1 MRRNLFEITDSEK
14 TRILE
19 MHYKASGK
27 TLLKEQGETAPVTPP
42 TGTQQGAQVDWSEGG
57 KKTWENA
64 DIKKII
70 QFIRNQDSPFA
81 FSRSPIYNAMLEW
94 FESHPDA
101 LTRQSL
107 KAWAGSSAVTKVGE
121 TEFKDYETLAATV
134 IGGTN
139 PKSKSIRNRLNA
151 YVTQEPTK
159 KAEVDALIKQ
169 LDRIY
174 TQYSGF
180 RKKGVFPDTDT
191 SNEIINSLETIS
203 KGIKPTGEMRNFGD
217 DNDETLNIPE
227 LTTTLAGIDII
238 TAAKDSG
245 NVVNKQNDETSKTQ
259 IISQFNIDAAEKLKD
274 KGFLDGFFRGLNPS
288 LEGLILKAKSITIA
302 PGDTE
307 IIADY
312 KSNIKKDAGVIKQ
325 LASMTFTYPQE
336 NLDQTQRNQLATNMF
351 PDDGD
356 TLGPDGES
364 GLQSIVNEAL
374 KVYQDAK
381 AEGAELKNINIKVYS
396 STSKVRTQYDSD
408 KYSEANNQKLA
419 LARANV
425 IESKLKEL
433 INETDLGNDSPS
445 IVTLLKV
452 VDANRGP
459 GWNDQISVDLA
470 GQPIDFATAYAGAE
484 LYLFAHEK
492 YPKLTARQF
501 YGARNEKAASYAS
514 QLVGRSVST
523 DELKKEYEFLYSKWR
538 YCMGGIELTM
548 LVDKNIIQADD
559 EQEFIVAVSGS
570 LSASIEWR
578 GDYEKS
584 KGGGKKKRKNK
595 SKFWR
600 KVYLRLTGQ
609 RGGKGAVFKRKTNC
623 PLF

>member
-1 MRRNLFEITDSEK
+1 MRRNLLEMSDSEK

-27 TLLKEQGETAPVTPP
+27 SLLKEQGETTPVTPS

-70 QFIRNQDSPFA
+70 QFIRKQDSPFA

-94 FESHPDA
+94 FESHPDE

-121 TEFKDYETLAATV
+121 TESKDYETLASKV
-134 IGGTN
+134 ISGT
-139 PKSKSIRNRLNA
+139 KSVLMRNRLNA
-151 YVTQEPTK
+151 YVTKEPTK
-159 KAEVDALIKQ
+159 KAEVVALITQ

-174 TQYSGF
+174 TQYSSF
-180 RKKGVFPDTDT
+180 SKKGIFPDIDT
-191 SNEIINSLETIS
+191 SEEIIDGISTIS
-203 KGIKPTGEMRNFGD
+203 QGLKTSGDMVKFGD

-227 LTTTLAGIDII
+227 LTTTLADIDII
-238 TAAKDSG
+238 TAAKESG

-259 IISQFNIDAAEKLKD
+259 IISQFNLDAAEKLKD

-312 KSNIKKDAGVIKQ
+312 KSNIQKGAGVVKE

-336 NLDQTQRNQLATNMF
+336 NLDQTQRDQLATNMF

-374 KVYQDAK
+374 KVYQDAE
-381 AEGAELKNINIKVYS
+381 AEGAELKNINIKIYS

-408 KYSEANNQKLA
+408 KYSEANNKKLA

-433 INETDLGNDSPS
+433 INETDLVVNNQPS

-484 LYLFAHEK
+484 LYLFAHKK

-538 YCMGGIELTM
+538 YCMGGIEITM
-548 LVDKNIIQADD
+548 YVDKNIIQSDD

-570 LSASIEWR
+570 LSASIEWK

-609 RGGKGAVFKRKTNC
+609 RGGRAMVFKRKTNC
-623 PLF
+623 PRF

>member
-1 MRRNLFEITDSEK
+1 
-14 TRILE
+14 
-19 MHYKASGK
+19 
-27 TLLKEQGETAPVTPP
+27 
-42 TGTQQGAQVDWSEGG
+42 
-57 KKTWENA
+57 
-64 DIKKII
+64 
-70 QFIRNQDSPFA
+70 
-81 FSRSPIYNAMLEW
+81 MLEW
-94 FESHPDA
+94 FESHPDE

-121 TEFKDYETLAATV
+121 TESKDYETLASKV
-134 IGGTN
+134 ISGT
-139 PKSKSIRNRLNA
+139 KSVLMRNRLNA
-151 YVTQEPTK
+151 YVTKEPTK
-159 KAEVDALIKQ
+159 KAEVDALINQ

-191 SNEIINSLETIS
+191 SNEIIDGISTIS
-203 KGIKPTGEMRNFGD
+203 QGLKTSGDMVKFGD

-238 TAAKDSG
+238 TAAKESG

-259 IISQFNIDAAEKLKD
+259 IISQFNLDAAEKLKD

-312 KSNIKKDAGVIKQ
+312 KSNIQKGAGVVKE

-336 NLDQTQRNQLATNMF
+336 NLDQTQRDQLATNMF

-374 KVYQDAK
+374 KVYQDAE
-381 AEGAELKNINIKVYS
+381 AEGAELKNINIKIYS

-408 KYSEANNQKLA
+408 KYSEANNKKLA

-433 INETDLGNDSPS
+433 INETDLVVNNQPS

-484 LYLFAHEK
+484 LYLFAHKK

-538 YCMGGIELTM
+538 YCMGGIEITM
-548 LVDKNIIQADD
+548 YVDKNIIQSDD

-570 LSASIEWR
+570 LSASIEWK

-609 RGGKGAVFKRKTNC
+609 RGGRAMVFKRKTNC
-623 PLF
+623 PRF

>member
-1 MRRNLFEITDSEK
+1 MRKNLFEMTNSEK

-27 TLLKEQGETAPVTPP
+27 SLLKEQGETAPVTPP

-94 FESHPDA
+94 FESHPDE

-121 TEFKDYETLAATV
+121 TESKDYETLASKV
-134 IGGTN
+134 ISGT
-139 PKSKSIRNRLNA
+139 KSVLMRNRLNA
-151 YVTQEPTK
+151 YATKEPTK
-159 KAEVDALIKQ
+159 KAEVVALITQ

-174 TQYSGF
+174 TQYSSF
-180 RKKGVFPDTDT
+180 SKKGIFPDIDT
-191 SNEIINSLETIS
+191 SEEIIDGISTIS
-203 KGIKPTGEMRNFGD
+203 QGLKTSGDMVKFGD

-227 LTTTLAGIDII
+227 LTTTLADIDII

-259 IISQFNIDAAEKLKD
+259 IISQFNIEAAEKLKD

-312 KSNIKKDAGVIKQ
+312 KSNIKKDTGVVKE

-336 NLDQTQRNQLATNMF
+336 NLDQTQRDQLATNMF

-374 KVYQDAK
+374 KVYQDAE
-381 AEGAELKNINIKVYS
+381 AEGAELKNINIKIYS

-408 KYSEANNQKLA
+408 KYSEANNKKLA

-433 INETDLGNDSPS
+433 INETDLVVNNQPS

-484 LYLFAHEK
+484 LYLFAHKK

-538 YCMGGIELTM
+538 YCMGGIEITM
-548 LVDKNIIQADD
+548 YVDKNIIQSDD

-570 LSASIEWR
+570 LSASIEWK

-609 RGGKGAVFKRKTNC
+609 RGGRAMVFKRKTNC
-623 PLF
+623 PRF

>member
-1 MRRNLFEITDSEK
+1 MRKNLFEMTNSEK

-27 TLLKEQGETAPVTPP
+27 SLLKEQGETTPVTPS

-94 FESHPDA
+94 FESHPDE

-121 TEFKDYETLAATV
+121 TESKDYETLASKV
-134 IGGTN
+134 ISGT
-139 PKSKSIRNRLNA
+139 KSVLMRNRLNA
-151 YVTQEPTK
+151 YATKEPTK
-159 KAEVDALIKQ
+159 KAEVVALITQ

-174 TQYSGF
+174 TQYSSF
-180 RKKGVFPDTDT
+180 SKKGIFPDIDT
-191 SNEIINSLETIS
+191 SEEIIDGISTIS
-203 KGIKPTGEMRNFGD
+203 QGLKTSGDMVKFGD

-227 LTTTLAGIDII
+227 LTTTLADIDII
-238 TAAKDSG
+238 TAAKESG

-259 IISQFNIDAAEKLKD
+259 IISQFNLDAAEKLKD

-312 KSNIKKDAGVIKQ
+312 KSNIQKGAGVVKE

-336 NLDQTQRNQLATNMF
+336 NLDQTQRDQLATNMF

-374 KVYQDAK
+374 KVYQDAE
-381 AEGAELKNINIKVYS
+381 AEGAELKNINIKIYS

-408 KYSEANNQKLA
+408 KYSEANNKKLA

-433 INETDLGNDSPS
+433 INETDLVVNNQPS

-484 LYLFAHEK
+484 LYLFAHKK

-538 YCMGGIELTM
+538 YCMGGIEITM
-548 LVDKNIIQADD
+548 YVDKNIIQSDD

-570 LSASIEWR
+570 LSASIEWK

-609 RGGKGAVFKRKTNC
+609 RGGRAMVFKRKTNC
-623 PLF
+623 PRF

>member
-1 MRRNLFEITDSEK
+1 MRKNLFEMTNSEK

-27 TLLKEQGETAPVTPP
+27 SLLKEQGETAPVTPP

-121 TEFKDYETLAATV
+121 TESKDYETLASKV
-134 IGGTN
+134 ISGT
-139 PKSKSIRNRLNA
+139 KSVLMRNRLNA
-151 YVTQEPTK
+151 YVTKEPTK

-174 TQYSGF
+174 TQYSSF
-180 RKKGVFPDTDT
+180 SKKGIFPDIGT
-191 SNEIINSLETIS
+191 SEEIIDGISTIS
-203 KGIKPTGEMRNFGD
+203 QGLKTSGDMVKFGD

-227 LTTTLAGIDII
+227 LTTTLANIDII

-259 IISQFNIDAAEKLKD
+259 IISQFNLDAAEKLKD

-288 LEGLILKAKSITIA
+288 LEGLILKAKSINID

-312 KSNIKKDAGVIKQ
+312 KSNIQKGAGVVKE

-336 NLDQTQRNQLATNMF
+336 NLDQTQRDQLATNMF

-374 KVYQDAK
+374 KVYQDAE
-381 AEGAELKNINIKVYS
+381 AEGAELKNINIKIYS

-408 KYSEANNQKLA
+408 RYSEANNQKLA

-433 INETDLGNDSPS
+433 INETDLVVNNQPS

>member
-1 MRRNLFEITDSEK
+1 MRKNLFEMTNSEK

-27 TLLKEQGETAPVTPP
+27 SLLKEQGETTPVTPS

-94 FESHPDA
+94 FESHPDE

-121 TEFKDYETLAATV
+121 TESKDYETLASKV
-134 IGGTN
+134 ISGT
-139 PKSKSIRNRLNA
+139 KSVLMRNRLNA
-151 YVTQEPTK
+151 YVTKEPTK
-159 KAEVDALIKQ
+159 KAEVDALINQ

-174 TQYSGF
+174 TQYSSF

-191 SNEIINSLETIS
+191 SNEIIDGISTIS
-203 KGIKPTGEMRNFGD
+203 QGLKTSGDMVKFGD

-227 LTTTLAGIDII
+227 LTTTLADIDII
-238 TAAKDSG
+238 TAAKESG

-259 IISQFNIDAAEKLKD
+259 IISQFNLDAAEKLKD

-312 KSNIKKDAGVIKQ
+312 KSNIQKGAGVVKE

-336 NLDQTQRNQLATNMF
+336 NLDQTQRDQLATNMF

-374 KVYQDAK
+374 KVYQDAE
-381 AEGAELKNINIKVYS
+381 AEGAELKNINIKIYS

-408 KYSEANNQKLA
+408 KYSEANNKKLA

-433 INETDLGNDSPS
+433 INETDLVVNNQPS

-484 LYLFAHEK
+484 LYLFAHKK

-538 YCMGGIELTM
+538 YCMGGIEITM
-548 LVDKNIIQADD
+548 YVDKNIIQSDD

-570 LSASIEWR
+570 LSASIEWK

-609 RGGKGAVFKRKTNC
+609 RGGRAMVFKRKTNC
-623 PLF
+623 PRF

>member
-1 MRRNLFEITDSEK
+1 MTNSEK

-27 TLLKEQGETAPVTPP
+27 SLLKEQGETAPVTPP

-94 FESHPDA
+94 FESHPDE

-121 TEFKDYETLAATV
+121 TESKDYETLASKV
-134 IGGTN
+134 ISGT
-139 PKSKSIRNRLNA
+139 KSVLMRNRLNA
-151 YVTQEPTK
+151 YATKEPTK
-159 KAEVDALIKQ
+159 KAEVVALITQ

-174 TQYSGF
+174 TQYSSF
-180 RKKGVFPDTDT
+180 SKKGIFPDIDT
-191 SNEIINSLETIS
+191 SEEIIDGISTIS
-203 KGIKPTGEMRNFGD
+203 QGLKTSGDMVKFGD

-227 LTTTLAGIDII
+227 LTTTLADIDII

-259 IISQFNIDAAEKLKD
+259 IISQFNIEAAEKLKD

-312 KSNIKKDAGVIKQ
+312 KSNIKKDTGVVKE

-336 NLDQTQRNQLATNMF
+336 NLDQTQRDQLATNMF

-374 KVYQDAK
+374 KVYQDAE
-381 AEGAELKNINIKVYS
+381 AEGAELKNINIKIYS

-408 KYSEANNQKLA
+408 KYSEANNKKLA

-433 INETDLGNDSPS
+433 INETDLVVNNQPS

-484 LYLFAHEK
+484 LYLFAHKK

-538 YCMGGIELTM
+538 YCMGGIEITM
-548 LVDKNIIQADD
+548 YVDKNIIQSDD

-570 LSASIEWR
+570 LSASIEWK

-609 RGGKGAVFKRKTNC
+609 RGGRAMVFKRKTNC
-623 PLF
+623 PRF

>member
-1 MRRNLFEITDSEK
+1 MRKNLFEMTNSEK

-27 TLLKEQGETAPVTPP
+27 SLLKEQGETAPVTPS

-94 FESHPDA
+94 FESHPDE

-121 TEFKDYETLAATV
+121 TESKDYETLASKV
-134 IGGTN
+134 ISGT
-139 PKSKSIRNRLNA
+139 KSVLMRKRLNA
-151 YVTQEPTK
+151 YATKEPTK
-159 KAEVDALIKQ
+159 KAEVDALINQ
-169 LDRIY
+169 IDRIY
-174 TQYSGF
+174 TQYSSF
-180 RKKGVFPDTDT
+180 SKKGIFPDIDT
-191 SNEIINSLETIS
+191 SEEIIDGISTIS
-203 KGIKPTGEMRNFGD
+203 QGLKTSGDMVKFGD

-227 LTTTLAGIDII
+227 LTTTLADIDII
-238 TAAKDSG
+238 TAAKESG

-259 IISQFNIDAAEKLKD
+259 IISQFNIEAAEKLKD

-312 KSNIKKDAGVIKQ
+312 KSNIKKDTGVVKE

-336 NLDQTQRNQLATNMF
+336 NLDQTQRDQLATNMF

-374 KVYQDAK
+374 KVYQDAE
-381 AEGAELKNINIKVYS
+381 AEGAELKNINIKIYS

-408 KYSEANNQKLA
+408 KYSEANNKKLA

-433 INETDLGNDSPS
+433 INETDLVVNNQPS

-484 LYLFAHEK
+484 LYLFAHKK

-538 YCMGGIELTM
+538 YCMGGIEITM
-548 LVDKNIIQADD
+548 YVDKNIIQSDD

-570 LSASIEWR
+570 LSASIEWK

-609 RGGKGAVFKRKTNC
+609 RGGRAMVFKRKTNC
-623 PLF
+623 PRF